1 MDYVSVA
8 ILILRL
14 YLFTNFQ
21 ICLYLENSILGC
33 KSPGRQVAEIAK
45 SRFTL
50 KSTVLRANPHDI
62 KEMELKMAN
71 SIKDYN
77 MQSTGATNKINIDK
91 FVFDKLDDD
100 WFYVIHDN
108 GIEEDVEAVGGNGFL
123 MVWYMEIDFDNFVIN
138 NFEQRPNSKVIMD
151 EDHHKITLTNL
162 VAYTNNQDIER
173 IEELVSNEDP
183 DECDGKIES
192 KIVLKNNKEINP
204 IGEFII

>member
-21 ICLYLENSILGC
+21 ICLYFENSILGC
-33 KSPGRQVAEIAK
+33 KSPGRQVAKIAK

-62 KEMELKMAN
+62 KEMELKMTN

-91 FVFDKLDDD
+91 FVFEKLDDD

-108 GIEEDVEAVGGNGFL
+108 GIEENVEAVGSNGFL
-123 MVWYMEIDFDNFVIN
+123 MV
-138 NFEQRPNSKVIMD
+138 
-151 EDHHKITLTNL
+151 
-162 VAYTNNQDIER
+162 
-173 IEELVSNEDP
+173 
-183 DECDGKIES
+183 
-192 KIVLKNNKEINP
+192 
-204 IGEFII
+204 

>member
-1 MDYVSVA
+1 
-8 ILILRL
+8 
-14 YLFTNFQ
+14 
-21 ICLYLENSILGC
+21 
-33 KSPGRQVAEIAK
+33 
-45 SRFTL
+45 
-50 KSTVLRANPHDI
+50 
-62 KEMELKMAN
+62 MAN